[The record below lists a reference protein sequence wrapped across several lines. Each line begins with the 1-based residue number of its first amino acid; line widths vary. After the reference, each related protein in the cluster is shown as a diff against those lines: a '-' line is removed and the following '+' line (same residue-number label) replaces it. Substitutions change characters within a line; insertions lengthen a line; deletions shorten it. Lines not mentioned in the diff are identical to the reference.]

1 MRKTA
6 TTFLFVLFC
15 VAASAQRQHVVA
27 DMDTRLPLQGAVV
40 ATSGGQRLVTDYSGR
55 FHSTLPVT
63 SATVSKKNYMQ
74 RRVGAAELQQD
85 TIYLIPQE
93 VVLKEVEVT
102 TPGFSFDTK
111 KALSKEMEN
120 AKFNQQVAQGGNLLG
135 LLTLLLPSSK
145 AKGITRAEK
154 IKKVLEKY

>member
-15 VAASAQRQHVVA
+15 VAASAQRHHVVA

-40 ATSGGQRLVTDYSGR
+40 ATSGGQRLVTDYTGR

-102 TPGFSFDTK
+102 TPRLLVRHEEGLEQRNGKCQVQPTGGTRRQSAWTHHSASAF
-111 KALSKEMEN
+111 
-120 AKFNQQVAQGGNLLG
+120 QQ
-135 LLTLLLPSSK
+135 S
-145 AKGITRAEK
+145 
-154 IKKVLEKY
+154 

>member
-6 TTFLFVLFC
+6 TTFLFVLSC

-40 ATSGGQRLVTDYSGR
+40 ATSGGQRLVTDYTGR

-74 RRVGAAELQQD
+74 RRVGTAELQQD

-111 KALSKEMEN
+111 KALRKKWKMLSSTNRWHKE
-120 AKFNQQVAQGGNLLG
+120 AICSDSSLCFC
-135 LLTLLLPSSK
+135 LPARLK
-145 AKGITRAEK
+145 ASHVRRK
-154 IKKVLEKY
+154 

>member
-1 MRKTA
+1 
-6 TTFLFVLFC
+6 
-15 VAASAQRQHVVA
+15 
-27 DMDTRLPLQGAVV
+27 MDVPAPGAWILSWSIQSKRSVKKSV
-40 ATSGGQRLVTDYSGR
+40 MER
-55 FHSTLPVT
+55 FSLHYPEVWILL
-63 SATVSKKNYMQ
+63 
-74 RRVGAAELQQD
+74 LQQD

>member
-1 MRKTA
+1 M
-6 TTFLFVLFC
+6 
-15 VAASAQRQHVVA
+15 
-27 DMDTRLPLQGAVV
+27 
-40 ATSGGQRLVTDYSGR
+40 TDYTGR

-120 AKFNQQVAQGGNLLG
+120 AKFNQQVAQGGNLQIG
-135 LLTLLLPSSK
+135 
-145 AKGITRAEK
+145 RAH
-154 IKKVLEKY
+154 V